1 MKIKKVKHNI
11 LRFLGN
17 ILLFPAVNVLCK
29 SLKIEIKNSD
39 RIIKHLKDGEKIVL
53 AFWHGTMLIPWY
65 LHRNNNFAAL
75 VSTSKDGDLLANIL
89 TKWNYD
95 VARGSSHKGG
105 KEALEML
112 LEKGKENY
120 SIAITPDGPTGPPR
134 EMKAGAV
141 ITAQRT
147 GLPLI
152 LCGVA
157 NKKKYKLNSWDGF
170 EIPKFFSRVVV
181 NLSEPIFIDK
191 NLNRDETSDI
201 IKEYNDKLNHLQK
214 EAENIA

>member
-1 MKIKKVKHNI
+1 
-11 LRFLGN
+11 
-17 ILLFPAVNVLCK
+17 
-29 SLKIEIKNSD
+29 
-39 RIIKHLKDGEKIVL
+39 
-53 AFWHGTMLIPWY
+53 
-65 LHRNNNFAAL
+65 
-75 VSTSKDGDLLANIL
+75 
-89 TKWNYD
+89 
-95 VARGSSHKGG
+95 
-105 KEALEML
+105 
-112 LEKGKENY
+112 
-120 SIAITPDGPTGPPR
+120 
-134 EMKAGAV
+134 MKAGAV

-170 EIPKFFSRVVV
+170 EIPKFFSRVAVI
-181 NLSEPIFIDK
+181 LSEPIFIDK

>member
-1 MKIKKVKHNI
+1 MKIKIVKQNI

-17 ILLFPAVNVLCK
+17 IFLFPAVNVLCK

-39 RIIKHLKDGEKIVL
+39 SITKYLKDGGKVVL
-53 AFWHGTMLIPWY
+53 AFWHGTMLIPWH

-95 VARGSSHKGG
+95 VTRGSSHKGG
-105 KEALEML
+105 KEALELL

-141 ITAQRT
+141 ISAQRT
-147 GLPLI
+147 GLPLV

-181 NLSEPIFIDK
+181 NLSEPMFIDK
-191 NLNRDETSDI
+191 DLNRDETSHI